1 MRPPVLLRTS
11 LAFLI
16 GTAGVLHG
24 QQTNFPFQILVTT
37 PTTSNIV
44 ANGTSI
50 QFLAEIGQ
58 SQTAHIIATY
68 QGIGTVQIS
77 QPPVLFGS
85 PSFNVIVAGGKLTGQ
100 LPATLNPGDNIAFDA
115 VFKPSSTLQV
125 SATLEQPF
133 VEIVPSGTGLQ
144 NLQNT
149 LTLNLIG
156 TAPSFA
162 FSYVLQSDLNAVP
175 LAPGDTIKFPA
186 TLINT
191 SAQANFDITN
201 TGTGTGFIK
210 NVSLL
215 AGSSSAFALKG
226 LPLFPSSGL
235 PLPAGQ
241 PFQTLLVYT
250 PTTVGTDTGQ
260 IQVTYGS
267 GTTVTFNLTGSG
279 SSSTFTYQTIPTSGQ
294 PSTVAPNATIALPDT
309 AVGSTSSLIVK
320 VINSGNAVGTVNS
333 VSLTGQGFQLSG
345 LSPILP
351 SLKPNDSFTFS
362 VTFTPTQPG
371 PFKGQLAIGA
381 DLFNLAGQGLGPQ
394 LGFSY
399 I

>member
-1 MRPPVLLRTS
+1 MRPPVLFRTT

-16 GTAGVLHG
+16 GTAGVMQG

-37 PTTSNIV
+37 PTSSNLV
-44 ANGTSI
+44 ANGASI
-50 QFLAEIGQ
+50 QFLSEIGQ

-85 PSFNVIVAGGKLTGQ
+85 PSFTISVAGGKLTGQ

-125 SATLEQPF
+125 SAQMVQPF
-133 VEIVPSGTGLQ
+133 MEIVPSGTGLQ
-144 NLQNT
+144 NLQNS

-162 FSYVLQSDLNAVP
+162 FSYVLQSDLNAIP

-210 NVSLL
+210 SVSLL

-226 LPLFPSSGL
+226 LPLFPSG
-235 PLPAGQ
+235 
-241 PFQTLLVYT
+241 
-250 PTTVGTDTGQ
+250 
-260 IQVTYGS
+260 
-267 GTTVTFNLTGSG
+267 
-279 SSSTFTYQTIPTSGQ
+279 
-294 PSTVAPNATIALPDT
+294 
-309 AVGSTSSLIVK
+309 
-320 VINSGNAVGTVNS
+320 
-333 VSLTGQGFQLSG
+333 
-345 LSPILP
+345 
-351 SLKPNDSFTFS
+351 
-362 VTFTPTQPG
+362 
-371 PFKGQLAIGA
+371 
-381 DLFNLAGQGLGPQ
+381 
-394 LGFSY
+394 
-399 I
+399 